1 MKKFSTAL
9 AILLIVGMLMAMAP
23 AAMAQAPVKAT
34 PGQAVKMVLLPKFL
48 GNLVFDQAHEG
59 ALEAAKELQNPEP
72 LQFLGPTPQDSVA
85 GQIEIVTNSTTQG
98 MDAIMLSNNAGDQIA
113 PAAKAAREAGVT
125 FVTWDSPIPSAEG
138 EQVFV
143 AQVDFNETGKV
154 MADMALN
161 ILGPEGGKFAV
172 LSASPDAAN
181 QNAWIAALKEVL
193 KQPEYSKLE
202 LLDIVYGNDVSED
215 SYNQALA
222 LVDKYP
228 EMKLIM
234 APTTIGIAA
243 GAKALQDE
251 GLCGKPG
258 EEPKVVISGLG
269 LPVEMVSY
277 TLNGCAPQFALW
289 SFRDLG
295 YLTYYVT
302 YLLATGAIKGVEGE
316 QFEAGRMGVY
326 TIEKDPTREKGLRVL
341 MGPFTVYTKDNIEA
355 EVGAPSGAAPV
366 AKLTP
371 GQAVKMVLL
380 PKFLGNLVFDQAHE
394 GALEAAKELQNPEP
408 LQFLGPTPQDS
419 VAGQIEIVTNSTTQG
434 MDAIMLSNNAGDQIA
449 PAAKAARE
457 AGVTFVTWDSPIPS
471 AEGEQVF
478 VAQVDFNE
486 TGKVMADM
494 ALNILG
500 PEGGKFAVLSA
511 SPDAANQN
519 AWIAALKEVLKQPEY
534 SKLELLDIVYGND
547 VSEDSYN
554 QALALVDKYPEMKL
568 IMAPTTIGIAAGAKA
583 LQDEGLCGKPG
594 EEPKVVIS
602 GLGLP
607 VEMVSYTLNGCAPQF
622 ALWSFRNLGYLTYY
636 VTYAL
641 ATGAIKGEVGER
653 FEAGRMGVYTIHKD
667 PTREKGL
674 RVLMGP
680 FSIYD
685 KTNVEAEAK

>member
-1 MKKFSTAL
+1 MKKCSAIMGILVVVAMLAAL
-9 AILLIVGMLMAMAP
+9 AP
-23 AAMAQAPVKAT
+23 AAMAQGPVKAT

-48 GNLVFDQAHEG
+48 GNLVFDQAHNG
-59 ALEAAKELQNPEP
+59 AEEAAAELQNPEA

-98 MDAIMLSNNAGDQIA
+98 LDAIMLSNNAGDQIA
-113 PAAKAAREAGVT
+113 PAAKAARDAGVT

-138 EQVFV
+138 EQLFV
-143 AQVDFNETGKV
+143 AQVDFDETGKV

-161 ILGPEGGKFAV
+161 ILGADGGKFAV

-181 QNAWIAALKEVL
+181 QNAWIAALKDVL
-193 KQPEYSKLE
+193 TQPEYAKLE

-243 GAKALQDE
+243 GGKALQDE
-251 GLCGKPG
+251 GLCGVEG
-258 EEPKVVISGLG
+258 EAPKVMISGLG

-289 SFRDLG
+289 SFTDLG
-295 YLTYYVT
+295 YLTYYVS
-302 YLLATGAIKGVEGE
+302 YLLATGALKGEEGE
-316 QFEAGRMGVY
+316 QFEAGRMGTY
-326 TIEKDPTREKGLRVL
+326 TIHKDPTREKGLRVL
-341 MGPFTVYTKDNIEA
+341 MGPFSVYTKDNVEA
-355 EVGAPSGAAPV
+355 EVGMPSETAMV
-366 AKLTP
+366 AKATP

-380 PKFLGNLVFDQAHE
+380 PKFLGNLVFDQAHN
-394 GALEAAKELQNPEP
+394 GAEEAAAELQNPEA

-434 MDAIMLSNNAGDQIA
+434 LDAIMLSNNAGDQIA
-449 PAAKAARE
+449 PAAKAARD

-471 AEGEQVF
+471 AEGEQLF
-478 VAQVDFNE
+478 VAQVDFDE

-500 PEGGKFAVLSA
+500 ADGGKFAVLSA

-519 AWIAALKEVLKQPEY
+519 AWIAALKDVLTQPEY
-534 SKLELLDIVYGND
+534 AKLELLDIVYGND

-568 IMAPTTIGIAAGAKA
+568 IMAPTTIGIAAGGKA
-583 LQDEGLCGKPG
+583 LQDEGLCGVEG
-594 EEPKVVIS
+594 EAPKVMIS

-622 ALWSFRNLGYLTYY
+622 ALWSFTDLGYLTYY
-636 VTYAL
+636 ATYAL
-641 ATGAIKGEVGER
+641 ATGAIKGDVGER
-653 FEAGRMGVYTIHKD
+653 FEAGRMGTYTIEKD
-667 PTREKGL
+667 PTRDVGL
-674 RVLMGP
+674 RILQGP
-680 FSIYD
+680 FSVYD
-685 KTNVEAEAK
+685 KTNVEAASK